1 MTTKTEVVKYC
12 LDHETDLLA
21 VVCDFVYIRPEEFF
35 NILGID
41 TDEAVAKIL
50 EAEPEYFLNRAK
62 SQARRSALM
71 AGKTVGQMADIDDA
85 LKIADAATLKGR
97 QKNARA

>member
-12 LDHETDLLA
+12 LEHETDLLA

-41 TDEAVAKIL
+41 TDKAVAKIL

-62 SQARRSALM
+62 SQAASALM

-97 QKNARA
+97 QKDARA

>member
-1 MTTKTEVVKYC
+1 MSTKTEVVKYC

-21 VVCDFVYIRPEEFF
+21 VVRDFMQVRPEQFF

-41 TDEAVAKIL
+41 PDKAVAKIL

-62 SQARRSALM
+62 WQTAAARL
-71 AGKTVGQMADIDDA
+71 AGKTIGEMADLDEAI
-85 LKIADAATLKGR
+85 KIADAV
-97 QKNARA
+97 